1 MSILSVMQW
10 SKVAWVLALATTG
23 AVAGCGS
30 DDPPA
35 PPPATSAV
43 DPGRLTIHRLNR
55 AEYNN
60 TVQDLLGTKQS
71 PADDFPEDDI
81 SFGFDNISSVLST
94 APLLIELLERAAT
107 DLAEEAL
114 AIPVLTETWFFEAET
129 LTGTAGGAQND
140 TYNLWS
146 NGSVGTTIAFPTA
159 GRYRLS
165 VRLWGAQG
173 GPDPVKAAL
182 LIDQATAVEFD
193 VPNGQNDP
201 LIFSH
206 EMDLSAGTH
215 EYAVAFLNDFF
226 DPNNNIDRNMLVD
239 WIRVEGPLDA
249 VGSNPLRD
257 AIVTCDIEDDG
268 CIREIARTYS
278 SRAWRRPV
286 SDAELDRLLTLFELV
301 MNEGGDANTGLTL
314 VLRGI
319 LMSPH
324 FVFRPELDADPS
336 SLEAHPLSDHE
347 LAARLSYFLWSSMPD
362 EALFAAAEAG
372 DLRNEEGLREQVT
385 RMLADEK
392 ASALVDNFSG
402 QWLYTRALADHEP
415 DYDTF
420 PDWDPE
426 LRAAM
431 AEETRR
437 FFGALLAGDLGMDTL
452 LTADFSFLN
461 ARLAKH
467 YGVSFTEAKADAD
480 GYAKT
485 SLVQSKGRRG
495 VLGHGSLLTVTS
507 YAKRTSPV
515 KRGKW
520 VLEQL
525 LCSPP
530 SPPPPEVEGLVEM
543 EVPTGTLRE
552 QLEKHRA
559 DPVCAS
565 CHDTMDPLGLALEH
579 FDGIGAWRDDDH
591 GFAVDATGTY
601 NEEAPFDG
609 ASELGALIAA
619 DPRFAGCL
627 THKLFTYA
635 LGRGIEGHDTPHLS
649 HIAEAF
655 QTSEHKLP
663 ELVTLIVSSDPF
675 RMRRGDPVSQKG
687 GQP

>member
-1 MSILSVMQW
+1 M
-10 SKVAWVLALATTG
+10 LALAATG
-23 AVAGCGS
+23 TVAGCGS

-35 PPPATSAV
+35 PAPPPATTAV

-60 TVQDLLGTKQS
+60 TVQDLLGTEQS

-107 DLAEEAL
+107 ALAEEAL
-114 AIPVLTETWFFEAET
+114 AIPVLTETSFFEAET
-129 LTGTAGGAQND
+129 LTGTTGGAQND

-146 NGSVGTTIAFPTA
+146 NGSVGTTIACPIA

-165 VRLWGAQG
+165 VRLWGSQG

-182 LIDQATAVEFD
+182 LVDQATAVEFD
-193 VPNGQNDP
+193 VPNSQNDP

-226 DPNNNIDRNMLVD
+226 DPNNNIDRNMIVD
-239 WIRVEGPLDA
+239 WLRVEGPLDA
-249 VGSNPLRD
+249 VGSNPQRD
-257 AIVTCDIEDDG
+257 AIVNCDIDDDG
-268 CIREIARTYS
+268 CVRDIARTYS

-286 SDAELDRLLTLFELV
+286 SEAELDRLLTLFDLV
-301 MNEGGDANTGLTL
+301 MTEGGDANTGLTL

-392 ASALVDNFSG
+392 ASAFVDNFSG
-402 QWLYTRALADHEP
+402 QWLYTRALTDHEP

-437 FFGALLAGDLGMDTL
+437 FFDALLGGNLGMDAL

-467 YGVSFTEAKADAD
+467 YGEGFNDAKADAD

-485 SLVQSKGRRG
+485 ILSQNKGRRG

-520 VLEQL
+520 ILEQL

-530 SPPPPEVEGLVEM
+530 SPPPPEVEGLIEM
-543 EVPTGTLRE
+543 DVPTGTLRE

-565 CHDTMDPLGLALEH
+565 CHDAMDPLGLGLEH
-579 FDGIGAWRDDDH
+579 FDGIGAWRNDDQ
-591 GFAVDATGTY
+591 GFPVDATGIY
-601 NEEAPFDG
+601 DDEAPFDG
-609 ASELGALIAA
+609 ASELGALLAA

-635 LGRGIEGHDTPHLS
+635 LGRGTEGHDTPHLS
-649 HIAEAF
+649 HIAQAF
-655 QTSEHKLP
+655 QASELKLP
-663 ELVTLIVSSDPF
+663 ELVALIVSSDPF